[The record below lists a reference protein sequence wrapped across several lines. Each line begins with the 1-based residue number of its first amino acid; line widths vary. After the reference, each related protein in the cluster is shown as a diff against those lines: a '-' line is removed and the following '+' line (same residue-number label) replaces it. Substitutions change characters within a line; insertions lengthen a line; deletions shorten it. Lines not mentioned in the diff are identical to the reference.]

1 MPQAGEAKL
10 DPGDPK
16 VPGSGYRSRFSH
28 STEVA
33 HPGYYAVTLADS
45 NIRAEMTTG
54 TRVGVHRYTFQPG
67 AHARLV
73 IDLRSSL
80 YNYPGKVLWS
90 GLHLHPDGTLT
101 GFRETRGW
109 APGRKLFFAMR
120 FSAPLVGHELIDR
133 DANVPYRG
141 FKGPGRTSR
150 LRKAGQGAGGLAR
163 FRHAA
168 GPAGGEGR
176 AVGRR

>member
-141 FKGPGRTSR
+141 FKGPGRTAPTSP
-150 LRKAGQGAGGLAR
+150 KSWAR
-163 FRHAA
+163 RWRPRSISARC
-168 GPAGGEGR
+168 R
-176 AVGRR
+176 ARWR